1 MTLAAKDTAFYTK
14 KTLNIR
20 GKIVDL
26 SSPKVM
32 GIINLTP
39 DSFYDGGYYRTEKQL
54 VNQIEKMVAEGADFI
69 DIGAYSS
76 RPGAEEISFEEEMKR
91 IQQGLQI
98 IDRHF
103 SQLIISVDTFRAQV
117 AKLACENG
125 ASLINDI
132 SGGTLDPDMFTTVAQ
147 LDVPYIMMHM
157 RGNPKS
163 MNHLTKYDNLLKEIL
178 EFFKI
183 RLFNITNLGVK
194 DVIIDVGFGFAKS
207 IGQNYELLKNLS
219 YFQILNAPI
228 LAGLSRK
235 SMIYKN
241 LGATPQNALNG
252 TTVLNTVALVNG
264 ASILRVHDVREA
276 KEAIKLFEL
285 TYRSDTAV

>member
-54 VNQIEKMVAEGADFI
+54 ANQIEKMVAEGADFI